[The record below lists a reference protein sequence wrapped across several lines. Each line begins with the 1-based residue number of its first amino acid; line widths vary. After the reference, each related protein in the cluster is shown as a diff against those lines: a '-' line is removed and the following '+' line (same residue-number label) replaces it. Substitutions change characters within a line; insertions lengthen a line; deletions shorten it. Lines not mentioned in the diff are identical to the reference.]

1 MTIYGQRSKRIV
13 CEEAAAWLARRNAVG
28 PPLRAGM
35 LRQNL
40 RAFARAEVFVEGLI
54 KAGVEE

>member
-1 MTIYGQRSKRIV
+1 MALR
-13 CEEAAAWLARRNAVG
+13 EEAAAWLARRNAVG
-28 PPLRAGM
+28 PPLRVGI

-40 RAFARAEVFVEGLI
+40 RAFAHAEVFAEGLI